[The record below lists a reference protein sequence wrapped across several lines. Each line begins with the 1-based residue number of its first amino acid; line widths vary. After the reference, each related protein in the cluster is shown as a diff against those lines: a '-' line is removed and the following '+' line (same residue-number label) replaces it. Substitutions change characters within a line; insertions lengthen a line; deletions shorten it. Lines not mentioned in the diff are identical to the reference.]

1 MKFLP
6 VFWVGFAIILGTVA
20 QIGVYQLQTAY
31 CTLMEGSDYYY
42 QYKLQKRCHHIVKV
56 FNNKV
61 SKKVTCFLAI

>member
-6 VFWVGFAIILGTVA
+6 VFWVGFALILGTVVA

-31 CTLMEGSDYYY
+31 CNLMEGSDFYYE
-42 QYKLQKRCHHIVKV
+42 YKLNRKCHHIVKV

-61 SKKVTCFLAI
+61 SKKSYLLFI